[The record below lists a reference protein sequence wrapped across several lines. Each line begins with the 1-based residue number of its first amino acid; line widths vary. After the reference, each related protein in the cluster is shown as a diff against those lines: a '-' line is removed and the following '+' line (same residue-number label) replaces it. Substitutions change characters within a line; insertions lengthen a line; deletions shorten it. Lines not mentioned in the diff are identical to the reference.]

1 MSKKLT
7 LLGGHLNSVFLEED
21 EAKSIVNPIDSS
33 SVFLGPKQVRAR
45 ATLDIPPTPPPTVP
59 PPDVSPPPTD
69 QTFLPFSQPEQLL
82 PMLHSLHHGQYL
94 LL

>member
-45 ATLDIPPTPPPTVP
+45 ATLDIS
-59 PPDVSPPPTD
+59 PDLADDDAVDVEVDDDYVANISDAHRT
-69 QTFLPFSQPEQLL
+69 
-82 PMLHSLHHGQYL
+82 
-94 LL
+94 